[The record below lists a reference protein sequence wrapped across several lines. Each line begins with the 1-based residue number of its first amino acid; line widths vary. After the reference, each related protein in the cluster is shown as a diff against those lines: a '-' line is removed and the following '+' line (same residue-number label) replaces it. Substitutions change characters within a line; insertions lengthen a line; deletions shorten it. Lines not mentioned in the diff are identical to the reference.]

1 MRQQSVPAVAD
12 VIRLEGVTKTYQAD
26 APPAL
31 ADVSMD
37 VAPAVRVRVAASR
50 WAALSRSP
58 GHRELLPA
66 GWAAR
71 ARPATAL
78 RAE

>member
-1 MRQQSVPAVAD
+1 MGQQSVPAVAD
-12 VIRLEGVTKTYQAD
+12 VIRLEGVTKAYQAD
-26 APPAL
+26 AWPAL
-31 ADVSMD
+31 ADVRID
-37 VAPAVRVRVAASR
+37 VAPAVRVRAAASR
-50 WAALSRSP
+50 WAAPSRSP
-58 GHRELLPA
+58 GHRELLP